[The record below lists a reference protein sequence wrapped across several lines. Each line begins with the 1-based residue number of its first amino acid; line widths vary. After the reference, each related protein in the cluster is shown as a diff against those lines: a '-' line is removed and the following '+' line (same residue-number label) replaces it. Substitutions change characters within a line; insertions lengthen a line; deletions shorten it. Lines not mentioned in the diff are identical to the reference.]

1 VTVPILSE
9 YSATNLAIS
18 NIDERI
24 GMVEEELGKGTPQ
37 NYAQYQFGVG
47 QCRGLREARRELLD
61 ALAKIEV

>member
-1 VTVPILSE
+1 MTVPILSE
-9 YSATNLAIS
+9 FSASNLAIS

-24 GMVEEELGKGTPQ
+24 RMVEEELGKGTPKT
-37 NYAQYQFGVG
+37 YSEYQFGVG